1 MALDTSETMTTDTFG
16 DELLPGTTLFHG
28 QYRITRFIN
37 SGGFGIT
44 YLAKDSLDRDV
55 VIKECFS
62 STFCRR
68 TTRGSASRWSKACRR
83 NGLPTTISTFCR
95 AH

>member
-1 MALDTSETMTTDTFG
+1 MALDTSDTLTRSEYS
-16 DELLPGTTLFHG
+16 DELLPGTSLFHG

-68 TTRGSASRWSKACRR
+68 TKTRV
-83 NGLPTTISTFCR
+83 R
-95 AH
+95 ARSLGTRDHLSWPR